1 MPGVDF
7 EDALRKFSGR
17 VCCFCCEA
25 LYGEEDLR
33 KGLAYIVVQA
43 LWETFDRCVE
53 GEDSTV
59 PFFVCRDQDGC
70 ARNRAERGVRANE
83 AQWKMFQAEGRSAFK
98 HKCMT
103 WIQVCHDEAKA
114 TVRDHISIT
123 PEAARLRWAM
133 SHCRALVETPEDAS
147 ALLEAAHMV
156 CAQAV
161 QPFAP
166 PQGWHGP
173 GISLSLRGLDPGTR
187 MTMAA
192 TRTRPNQRSVARPVL
207 RVQRNRRQVDST
219 RTTWNSC

>member
-83 AQWKMFQAEGRSAFK
+83 AHAVEDVPGGRS
-98 HKCMT
+98 KC
-103 WIQVCHDEAKA
+103 IQAQVHDVA
-114 TVRDHISIT
+114 TGVSR
-123 PEAARLRWAM
+123 RG
-133 SHCRALVETPEDAS
+133 
-147 ALLEAAHMV
+147 
-156 CAQAV
+156 
-161 QPFAP
+161 
-166 PQGWHGP
+166 QGDG
-173 GISLSLRGLDPGTR
+173 
-187 MTMAA
+187 A
-192 TRTRPNQRSVARPVL
+192 
-207 RVQRNRRQVDST
+207 
-219 RTTWNSC
+219 